1 VSGSLRPAR
10 LIIAISAAL
19 LVAYAVIWTQ
29 VSSFDVG
36 RSDFTAFYVGGT
48 LLREGH
54 TGDLYS
60 QAVQQQLHSA
70 LIAPDPEA
78 NLPFVNT
85 PVAAALVLPSTLL
98 PLHAAYRIWSLLE
111 LAVLILAIVLAVRS
125 VEWPSGTPR
134 VWQAAAG
141 AAALAGVGTWTMFV
155 QAQWTPLLALGLVL
169 AYRSWKRGHLAT
181 GAALLVVSAGIA
193 KPHLALGLLAFLLGW
208 RRRRVIFGA
217 LAGGAAL
224 LVASL
229 ALVGPSGIAGFVSIL
244 ASSTTRWALST
255 MVSFIGVVGS
265 VFGDGLAAHLVGL
278 VASLLACA
286 AAVWLGTRVRR
297 DPSRLDIAL
306 VGAAVLSLVASPH
319 AYPDDLVMLAP
330 ALVIGIA
337 AAARRV
343 GSTAPLTLSSPVA
356 IAFGAWAL
364 ISVAACVDLIDA
376 ATFPPGQLA
385 GWALVIAAAVTC
397 IATAQ
402 NQEHAGVPRLRVA
415 GLGGVQT
422 RS

>member
-1 VSGSLRPAR
+1 
-10 LIIAISAAL
+10 LIIAIAAAL

-29 VSSFDVG
+29 VTSFDVG

-60 QAVQQQLHSA
+60 QAVQQPLHSA

-85 PVAAALVLPSTLL
+85 PVAAALVLPVTLL
-98 PLHAAYRIWSLLE
+98 PLDAAYRLWSLLE
-111 LAVLILAIVLAVRS
+111 LAVLILAVVLAVRT
-125 VEWPSGTPR
+125 VDWPPGTR
-134 VWQAAAG
+134 GVWKIAAG

-169 AYRSWKRGHLAT
+169 AYRSWKGGHLAT
-181 GAALLVVSAGIA
+181 GAAVLVVSAGIA
-193 KPHLALGLLAFLLGW
+193 KPHLALGLLAFLIGW
-208 RRRRVIFGA
+208 RRRRVILGA

-224 LVASL
+224 AVASF
-229 ALVGPSGIAGFVSIL
+229 ALVGPSGVTGFVNIL

-265 VFGDGLAAHLVGL
+265 VFGNGLVAHLVGL
-278 VASLLACA
+278 AATLLACA
-286 AAVWLGTRVRR
+286 AAFWLGMRVRR
-297 DPSRLDIAL
+297 DATRLDTAL
-306 VGAAVLSLVASPH
+306 AGAAVLSLLASPH

-330 ALVIGIA
+330 ALVIGVA

-343 GSTAPLTLSSPVA
+343 GSSVPLTLTSPVVV
-356 IAFGAWAL
+356 AFGAWAL
-364 ISVAACVDLIDA
+364 ISIAACADLIDA
-376 ATFPPGQLA
+376 ASFPPGQLA
-385 GWALVIAAAVTC
+385 GWALLVAAALAC
-397 IATAQ
+397 IATGRSAGF
-402 NQEHAGVPRLRVA
+402 AGVPRVRVA
-415 GLGGVQT
+415 GFGGAQT
-422 RS
+422 R